1 MMGPYAGVNVA
12 GKEVLGLQ
20 EALYEGL
27 LRRIWTPAE
36 EWLKIS
42 ELEG

>member
-1 MMGPYAGVNVA
+1 MMGPCAGVNVA
-12 GKEVLGLQ
+12 GKEVWGLQ
-20 EALYEGL
+20 EAAEEGL
-27 LRRIWTPAE
+27 FRGIWTPAK